1 MIKLKKTYIIGTRNS
16 NLALKQ
22 CQIVKEKLQNKFPKI
37 EFEIK
42 EISTTGDRERDKK
55 FAEINVEGIFVRE
68 IEIALLAGEIDLAVH
83 SFKDLPTELP
93 EDLEVAAVIDRAN
106 RLDVLA
112 GAEKKLVDLPE
123 GAKLGTGSLRRKSQ
137 LLAYR
142 SDLEIVPIR
151 GNIETRLKK
160 IKTQNLDGVILAAA
174 GLERLG
180 LATQITEYLSSE
192 ICLPAARQGAVAVE
206 IRKESTELKKI
217 LNEVKAK
224 NTALEV
230 WAEHAFLKAME
241 AGCHAPLAA
250 EALIKEGTLTLTAAA
265 GEVDGSRI
273 IKRKGSTEKLNFN
286 SVQKLGQDLAEEIKN
301 AGAAEILAR
310 LKNNKF

>member
-1 MIKLKKTYIIGTRNS
+1 MIKLKKNYIIGTRNS

-22 CQIVKEKLQNKFPKI
+22 CQIVKKKLQSKFPKI
-37 EFEIK
+37 EFKIK
-42 EISTTGDRERDKK
+42 EISTTGDRERNKK

-93 EDLEVAAVIDRAN
+93 KDLEVAAVIDRAN

-112 GAEKKLVDLPE
+112 GAEKKLAELPG

-160 IKTQNLDGVILAAA
+160 VKSQNLDGVILAAA

-180 LATQITEYLSSE
+180 LKAQITEYLSPE

-206 IRKESTELKKI
+206 IRKENTELKKI
-217 LNEVKAK
+217 LKKAEAK
-224 NTALEV
+224 NMALEV
-230 WAEHAFLKAME
+230 WAEHAFLKEMK

-250 EALIKEGTLTLTAAA
+250 EAVIEDETLTLTAAA
-265 GEVDGSRI
+265 GELDGSRI
-273 IKRKGSTEKLNFN
+273 IKKKSSTENLNLN
-286 SVQKLGQDLAEEIKN
+286 SIQKLGQDLAREIKA

-310 LKNNKF
+310 LQKNKS

>member
-1 MIKLKKTYIIGTRNS
+1 MINLINKYIIGTRSS

-22 CQIVKEKLQNKFPKI
+22 CQIVQDKLKNKYPEI

-42 EISTTGDRERDKK
+42 EISTSGDREKEKK
-55 FAEINVEGIFVRE
+55 FSEINVEGIFVRE

-83 SFKDLPTELP
+83 SFKDLPTKLP

-106 RLDVLA
+106 PQDVLA
-112 GAEKKLVDLPE
+112 GAEKNLAEMPE
-123 GAKLGTGSLRRKSQ
+123 GARLGTGSLRRKSQ

-160 IKTQNLDGVILAAA
+160 IESQNLDGVILAAA

-180 LATQITEYLSSE
+180 FKDQIIEYLSTE

-217 LNEVKAK
+217 LKKTEDK

-250 EALIKEGTLTLTAAA
+250 QAVIKDQNLILTAAA
-265 GEVDGSRI
+265 GELDGSRI
-273 IKRKGSTEKLNFN
+273 IKKKASTENLNLN
-286 SVQKLGQDLAEEIKN
+286 SVQKLGHDLAQEIKA
-301 AGAAEILAR
+301 AGAAEILAK
-310 LKNNKF
+310 LK

>member
-1 MIKLKKTYIIGTRNS
+1 MSDKYIIGTRNS

-22 CQIVKEKLQNKFPKI
+22 CQIVKDKLKFKFPEV

-55 FAEINVEGIFVRE
+55 FSEINTEGIFVRE
-68 IEIALLAGEIDLAVH
+68 IEIALLDKEIDLAVH
-83 SFKDLPTELP
+83 SFKDLPTKLP
-93 EDLEVAAVIDRAN
+93 NDLEVAAVIDRAD
-106 RLDVLA
+106 RRDVLA
-112 GAEKKLVDLPE
+112 GAAKKLAELPE
-123 GAKLGTGSLRRKSQ
+123 GARLGTGSLRRKSQ

-142 SDLEIVPIR
+142 SDFEIVAIR

-180 LATQITEYLSSE
+180 LKNQITEYLSSE

-206 IRKESTELKKI
+206 IRKESTVLKKI
-217 LNEVKAK
+217 LKEAEDF

-230 WAEHAFLKAME
+230 QAEHSFLREME

-250 EALIKEGTLTLTAAA
+250 EAVIVEAVLTLTAAA

-273 IKRKGSTEKLNFN
+273 IRRKMMTKNLDFESICNLG
-286 SVQKLGQDLAEEIKN
+286 QKLARELKT
-301 AGAAEILAR
+301 AGAAEILMR
-310 LKNNKF
+310 LKK

>member
-1 MIKLKKTYIIGTRNS
+1 MINLSGKYIIGTRNS

-22 CQIVKEKLQNKFPKI
+22 CQIVKDKLKTKFPEV

-55 FAEINVEGIFVRE
+55 FSEINSEGIFVRE
-68 IEIALLAGEIDLAVH
+68 IEIALLEGEIDLAVH
-83 SFKDLPTELP
+83 SFKDLPTRLP
-93 EDLEVAAVIDRAN
+93 RRLEVAAVIDRASP
-106 RLDVLA
+106 LDVLA
-112 GAEKKLVDLPE
+112 GAADKLAELPE
-123 GAKLGTGSLRRKSQ
+123 GARLGTGSLRRKSQ

-151 GNIETRLKK
+151 GNIESRLEK

-180 LATQITEYLSSE
+180 LKDQITEYLSPE

-206 IRKESTELKKI
+206 IRKESTELKNI
-217 LNEVKAK
+217 LKEAEDQ
-224 NTALEV
+224 NTALAV
-230 WAEHAFLKAME
+230 WAEHAFLREME

-250 EALIKEGTLTLTAAA
+250 QAVIKDNKLTLTAAA
-265 GEVDGSRI
+265 GELDGSCI
-273 IKRKGSTEKLNFN
+273 IRRKLSTKKLNLK
-286 SVQKLGQDLAEEIKN
+286 SIRKLGQNLARELKN
-301 AGAAEILAR
+301 AGAAKILR
-310 LKNNKF
+310 GLK